1 MEKSKNCK
9 IQRKEITFNI
19 QCKSYIAFVI
29 ITDNYNGVSEAQLR
43 PDTDIITAK
52 GATASP

>member
-9 IQRKEITFNI
+9 RKEITFNI

-29 ITDNYNGVSEAQLR
+29 ITDNYNGVSEAHLR